1 MPAEFSCVEKRK
13 RMSSSGPSSKRA
25 LIQTRQPGVA
35 PSLLH
40 SGSTFRGQ
48 QRSRGNSYQ
57 VDVVLQHVDEEND
70 FLCGYFTIYNLTK
83 EYPTLTSYFEG
94 EIIGEKHP
102 FLTRKWEAK
111 LEVDQEHWS
120 KFPSF
125 SQFADSFNAD
135 EFEYDS
141 VKESDF
147 VYMRWKEHFLVPDHK
162 ITQIHGASFEGFYY
176 ICFQKSTARI
186 DGYYYHK
193 QSEMFQSL
201 KLHHVAQ
208 TSIPVF
214 EFR

>member
-1 MPAEFSCVEKRK
+1 MPAEYSCDEKRR
-13 RMSSSGPSSKRA
+13 RMSSSGSSSKCA
-25 LIQTRQPGVA
+25 IKPKQAGVA

-48 QRSRGNSYQ
+48 QRSQGSCYQ

-70 FLCGYFTIYNLTK
+70 FLCGYLKIYNLTK
-83 EYPTLTSYFEG
+83 EYPTLTTYFEG
-94 EIIGEKHP
+94 EIIGKKHP

-111 LEVDQEHWS
+111 LDVDQEHWS

-125 SQFADSFNAD
+125 TQFADSFNSD
-135 EFEYDS
+135 EFDYERVND
-141 VKESDF
+141 SDF

-162 ITQIHGASFEGFYY
+162 ITYIHGASFEGFYY

-201 KLHHVAQ
+201 TLHHVAQ
-208 TSIPVF
+208 NNYPVF